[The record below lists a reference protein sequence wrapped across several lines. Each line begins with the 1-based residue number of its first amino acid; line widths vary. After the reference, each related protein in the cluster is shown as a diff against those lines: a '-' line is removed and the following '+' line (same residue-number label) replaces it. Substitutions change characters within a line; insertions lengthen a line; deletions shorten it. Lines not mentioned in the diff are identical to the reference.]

1 MSGQFIDDHLL
12 VRYRE
17 LLDAEDLAFS
27 EMEHDFEEGDAER
40 FARDREAW
48 LRAIRHRVAFL
59 DACGLVRFDVVVSSA
74 MPG

>member
-1 MSGQFIDDHLL
+1 MKGQCIDDHLL

-17 LLDAEDLAFS
+17 LLDAEDQAFS

-48 LRAIRHRVAFL
+48 LRAIHQRVSFL
-59 DACGLVRFDVVVSSA
+59 DACGLVSFAVVA
-74 MPG
+74 NEG